1 MSERRIL
8 FEHVLEPGTGK
19 AIELLKGQIL
29 RDRKSVV

>member
-1 MSERRIL
+1 MSGRHVL

-29 RDRKSVV
+29 SIEQI